1 MTYFTR
7 QDHTAL
13 LEAKANMQD
22 ADVALQRL
30 YRRFEDLHHVLYPKL
45 RKHGVDLH
53 VNLEN
58 NGEVT
63 FSSCASPF
71 STELMT
77 LTYSRSHNQAEIIE
91 SIMGRENRPIETRCH
106 PVIEVR
112 ITENTFAVELVMSPN
127 ARQDQQNF
135 AGKLS
140 IDSHRESF
148 YKLLRDMKHEYYLGF
163 WSGAHLE
170 DVHLSTSQLP
180 PARIMQQW
188 LETFA
193 AGRDWLRIGAWFTVE
208 DDSLTQENFV
218 NEVFQR
224 VRELYNVYEF
234 IAWTSNNNFQE
245 FYKRTLARTR

>member
-1 MTYFTR
+1 MTYFTQ

-30 YRRFEDLHHVLYPKL
+30 YRRFEDLHQALYPKL
-45 RKHGVDLH
+45 RKHGIDLH
-53 VNLEN
+53 ANLEKK
-58 NGEVT
+58 GEIT

-71 STELMT
+71 PTELMT
-77 LTYSRSHNQAEIIE
+77 LTYTRSHNQAEIIE
-91 SIMGRENRPIETRCH
+91 AIMGRENRPIETHCH
-106 PVIEVR
+106 PVIEIR
-112 ITENTFAVELVMSPN
+112 LTENAFAVEFVVSPQ

-140 IDSHRESF
+140 VETQRENF
-148 YKLLRDMKHEYYLGF
+148 YKLLRGMKHDYSMGF

-170 DVHLSTSQLP
+170 DMHLSTGNMP
-180 PARIMQQW
+180 PARIMNQW

-208 DDSLTQENFV
+208 DDSLTPDNFV

-224 VRELYNVYEF
+224 ISELYAMYEF
-234 IAWTSNNNFQE
+234 VAWTSNNNFQE
-245 FYKRTLARTR
+245 FYKRTLAKTR